1 MGRVLRRLSRP
12 LKIRGFLVGLGR
24 CDAKVMDLSLC
35 HALLQ
40 IRLQRT
46 FLTSFPCGCNT
57 AAKIKF
63 KNVKRQQ
70 VRVSKHPFA
79 QRQIPAMKT

>member
-24 CDAKVMDLSLC
+24 CDAKVMGLSLC
-35 HALLQ
+35 HILLQ
-40 IRLQRT
+40 IRLHGT
-46 FLTSFPCGCNT
+46 FLTSFLGGCNS
-57 AAKIKF
+57 AAKVF
-63 KNVKRQQ
+63 REHLDGQL
-70 VRVSKHPFA
+70 VRVRNQPSA